1 MTEPKTKQQEK
12 GSGATTLLS
21 TEHLE
26 APAEL
31 FEEFVYGLALADRDR
46 RLLYL
51 NRKARELLLPGSGA
65 EAARAG
71 LLCCDLICSRL
82 EPIIGGG
89 CLSEWVA
96 SSGTAM
102 PEIRMDIQAENLEAS
117 AWVTASWDGSRVL
130 FHLRP
135 GQPGDR
141 RRRTP
146 PGWASQTDPSQR
158 PDLQISTLGRFQVEG
173 GAGPINGEWLAQRPG
188 QLLKYLICERRR
200 FVTSDQIGETLWPE
214 AAPQES
220 GNRLRYNVHAL
231 REKLEPGRERR
242 SPARFVVA
250 RRGGYAIDA
259 GGVWLDADRFEVDA
273 LAGLGQSLVERGEAA
288 ALHLEGAMRLYR
300 GEFLAGDP
308 YLDWAIPERERLHE
322 LACRAL
328 RAQARIAVDLGRLEA
343 AADHARRLADMEPF
357 DSDTQRLLI
366 EVCLRRG
373 RHSEAHRRYSLFRK
387 KLAQSFGREP
397 DFELADVG
405 LELAGDS
412 PGVGKLD

>member
-1 MTEPKTKQQEK
+1 MPESQKSAPPEH
-12 GSGATTLLS
+12 GALLS
-21 TEHLE
+21 ADQLT

-51 NRKARELLLPGSGA
+51 NRKARELLLPASA
-65 EAARAG
+65 DAPAG
-71 LLCCDLICSRL
+71 LHCCEVICSRL
-82 EPIIGGG
+82 EPVLGGG
-89 CLSEWVA
+89 CLTERVVD
-96 SSGTAM
+96 SGTSL
-102 PEIRMDIQAENLEAS
+102 PEIRMDIRAENLEAS

-146 PGWASQTDPSQR
+146 PGWASQADDSQR

-173 GAGPINGEWLAQRPG
+173 AAGPINGEWLSQRPG

-200 FVTSDQIGETLWPE
+200 LVTSDQIGETLWPE
-214 AAPQES
+214 AGPAES

-250 RRGGYAIDA
+250 RRGGYVIDT
-259 GGVWLDADRFEVDA
+259 GNVWLDADRFEVDA
-273 LAGLGQSLVERGEAA
+273 LAGLAAREQGLADAA
-288 ALHLEGAMRLYR
+288 ALHLESAMRLYR

-328 RAQARIAVDLGRLEA
+328 RAQARIAVELDRLEA
-343 AADHARRLADMEPF
+343 AADHARRLAEMEPF
-357 DSDTQRLLI
+357 DSDTQRLLVEI
-366 EVCLRRG
+366 CLRRG
-373 RHSEAHRRYSLFRK
+373 RHSEAHRRYGLFRK
-387 KLAQSFGREP
+387 KLAQSFDGEP
-397 DFELADVG
+397 DFELADVERALSG
-405 LELAGDS
+405 QGPS
-412 PGVGKLD
+412 GVPDLG

>member
-1 MTEPKTKQQEK
+1 MPESQKSAPSEHD
-12 GSGATTLLS
+12 ALLS
-21 TEHLE
+21 ADQLT

-51 NRKARELLLPGSGA
+51 NRKARELLLPAS
-65 EAARAG
+65 AAAPAG
-71 LLCCDLICSRL
+71 LHCCEVICSRL
-82 EPIIGGG
+82 EPVLGGG
-89 CLSEWVA
+89 CLTERVVDSGA
-96 SSGTAM
+96 SL
-102 PEIRMDIQAENLEAS
+102 PEIRMDIRAENLEAS

-146 PGWASQTDPSQR
+146 PGWASQADDSQR

-173 GAGPINGEWLAQRPG
+173 AIGPINGEWLSQRPG

-200 FVTSDQIGETLWPE
+200 LVTSDQIGETLWPE
-214 AAPQES
+214 AGPAES

-231 REKLEPGRERR
+231 REKLEPGRARR
-242 SPARFVVA
+242 SPARFIVA
-250 RRGGYAIDA
+250 RRGGYVIDT
-259 GGVWLDADRFEVDA
+259 GNVWLDADRFEVDA
-273 LAGLGQSLVERGEAA
+273 LAGLAAREQGLAEAA
-288 ALHLEGAMRLYR
+288 ALHLESAMRLYR

-328 RAQARIAVDLGRLEA
+328 RTQARIAVELGRLEA
-343 AADHARRLADMEPF
+343 AADHARRLAEMEPF
-357 DSDTQRLLI
+357 DSDTQRLLVEI
-366 EVCLRRG
+366 CLRRG
-373 RHSEAHRRYSLFRK
+373 RHSEAHRRYGLFRK
-387 KLAQSFGREP
+387 KLAQSFDREP
-397 DFELADVG
+397 DFELADVERALSG
-405 LELAGDS
+405 QDPS
-412 PGVGKLD
+412 GVPDLG